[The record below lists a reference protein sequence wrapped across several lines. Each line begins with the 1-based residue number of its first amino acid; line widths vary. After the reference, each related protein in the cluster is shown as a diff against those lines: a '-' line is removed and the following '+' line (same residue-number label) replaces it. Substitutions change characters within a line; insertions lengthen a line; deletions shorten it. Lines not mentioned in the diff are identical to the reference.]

1 MRHIASIC
9 LVFVALA
16 LAVPASADSISD
28 MLVITNANGAVV
40 ASISA
45 TEAQEASNGSGATY
59 VIPNS
64 SLIDP
69 SMFGN
74 FTQVLGP
81 DGISDVFGITQ
92 GDPACPQTS
101 CLAFASDTETASVP
115 FTGAPNTVLEGSGGS
130 FDATSYLAPDLQANG
145 WHATFISDADA
156 VSVPEPPALILLVA
170 GLTAM
175 LLLIRKIAY

>member
-28 MLVITNANGAVV
+28 TLVITNGAGVVV
-40 ASISA
+40 ASVSA
-45 TEAQEASNGSGATY
+45 TEAQEASGGPGFIY
-59 VIPNS
+59 IIPDS
-64 SLIDP
+64 TLVDP
-69 SMFGN
+69 STFGN

-81 DGISDVFGITQ
+81 SGISDVFGVTE
-92 GDPACPQTS
+92 GVSGCPQLD
-101 CLAFASDTETASVP
+101 CLAFSSDTETASVP
-115 FTGAPNTVLEGSGGS
+115 FTDAPNTVLEGSGGS

-156 VSVPEPPALILLVA
+156 VSVPEPPTLILLVA